1 MGSKKG
7 GLTLAI
13 TVLAIVLIA
22 SVLPPPSGLNVS
34 QWRMLWIIVL
44 AVVYWASEC
53 VPIPLTGIIIILLL
67 VVLGILPFDKAYG
80 YVADKV
86 IALIVAGEV
95 LSIALAKHGVDRY
108 LSLKILGVT
117 GERAE
122 RVILGMMLS
131 TAFISMWIPNTAAAA
146 IMAPIA
152 FGMLGLFGA
161 EKGKS
166 NLGKAM
172 MIGVAYAASI
182 GGLGTPVGTPP
193 VPITISNIEKTT
205 GLYIGFTT
213 WMMWGVPLALLLVF
227 IAWLELIILFKPEI
241 REIKGGRRVIE
252 EEMKKIGGLVGER
265 KKALI
270 LFLVVAALWIS
281 DPIANQF
288 IKDWT
293 YVVSLIAIITLVF
306 PKIGVLEWRDVSEKT
321 DWGVVFLV
329 AGGLALGGGLKESGL
344 VELIGDFVTGYLS
357 GLHPVLMITGISLL
371 SALLITVFCSITA
384 TSSFAVP
391 LGIAIAKGLGINP
404 VVAAIAAGMSSAFAF
419 LLPANTPPNAI
430 TYSYGYFKNYEMAK
444 AGIILMIASS
454 LIATL
459 FAVFIVPAVLGIPV
473 TEP

>member
-1 MGSKKG
+1 
-7 GLTLAI
+7 
-13 TVLAIVLIA
+13 
-22 SVLPPPSGLNVS
+22 
-34 QWRMLWIIVL
+34 
-44 AVVYWASEC
+44 
-53 VPIPLTGIIIILLL
+53 
-67 VVLGILPFDKAYG
+67 
-80 YVADKV
+80 
-86 IALIVAGEV
+86 V

-108 LSLKILGVT
+108 LSLKILSVT
-117 GERAE
+117 GEKAE

-131 TAFISMWIPNTAAAA
+131 TAFMSMWIPNTAAAA

-213 WMMWGVPLALLLVF
+213 RMIWGVPLALLLVF
-227 IAWLELIILFKPEI
+227 IAWLELIMMFKPEI

-252 EEMKKIGGLVGER
+252 EEMRKIGGLVGER

-270 LFLVVAALWIS
+270 LFLLIAALWIS
-281 DPIANQF
+281 DPIASQY

-344 VELIGDFVTGYLS
+344 VKLIGDFVTGYLS

>member
-1 MGSKKG
+1 MESKRG
-7 GLTLAI
+7 GLLLAI
-13 TVLAIVLIA
+13 TVLALVLIA
-22 SVLPPPSGLNVS
+22 SIMPPPNGLDVKA
-34 QWRMLWIIVL
+34 WRMLWIIVL

-53 VPIPLTGIIIILLL
+53 VPIPLTGIIIILLP
-67 VVLGILPFDKAYG
+67 VVMGILPFDRAYG

-108 LSLKILGVT
+108 LSLKILSVT
-117 GERAE
+117 GEKAE

-131 TAFISMWIPNTAAAA
+131 TAFMSMWIPNTAAAA

-213 WMMWGVPLALLLVF
+213 WMIWGVPLALLLVF
-227 IAWLELIILFKPEI
+227 IAWLELIMMFKPEI

-252 EEMKKIGGLVGER
+252 EEMRKIGGLVGER

-270 LFLVVAALWIS
+270 LFLLIAALWIS
-281 DPIANQF
+281 DPIASQY

-293 YVVSLIAIITLVF
+293 YVVSLIAI
-306 PKIGVLEWRDVSEKT
+306 
-321 DWGVVFLV
+321 
-329 AGGLALGGGLKESGL
+329 
-344 VELIGDFVTGYLS
+344 
-357 GLHPVLMITGISLL
+357 
-371 SALLITVFCSITA
+371 
-384 TSSFAVP
+384 
-391 LGIAIAKGLGINP
+391 
-404 VVAAIAAGMSSAFAF
+404 
-419 LLPANTPPNAI
+419 
-430 TYSYGYFKNYEMAK
+430 
-444 AGIILMIASS
+444 
-454 LIATL
+454 
-459 FAVFIVPAVLGIPV
+459 
-473 TEP
+473 